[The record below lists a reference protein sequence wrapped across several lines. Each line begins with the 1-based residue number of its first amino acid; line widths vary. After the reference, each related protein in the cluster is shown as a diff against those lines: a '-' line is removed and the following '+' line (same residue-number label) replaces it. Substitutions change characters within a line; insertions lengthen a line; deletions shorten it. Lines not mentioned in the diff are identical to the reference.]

1 MNSNVYE
8 PVKPIVQTK
17 YGLLRGVTY
26 GGVNIFMGIRY
37 ATAGRFAMPREPEH
51 WDGIKDAL
59 KYGHISPY
67 LSVPDVPFYY
77 RGLFLHHCPGEDCQN
92 LNIWAP
98 KSQTEG
104 RKPVFVWFHGG
115 GFASGSSLEEY
126 SFDGLHLAQEG
137 DIVFV
142 SVNHRLNILGYM
154 NLAEYGEA
162 FSESTNHG
170 IYDLT
175 MALRWIHDNIAAFG
189 GDPGNVT
196 ICGHSGGGAKVL
208 SMFQMK
214 EVADCFQRG
223 ICLSGTNPA
232 PPPTEWEDSLALT
245 RAMLDTIGITKEN
258 IQDIYTVP
266 YEVLVGAY
274 KKVARQLWNEGRY
287 VVFEPQKTA
296 KFPGIPPFDPFEP
309 CSARKPLLIST
320 TLGEF
325 GRCSVSV
332 EEKHTMTVEQKE
344 AYLRSKYGSNADKLI
359 KLFRGAFPTHDI
371 LDLSYLDTIFRV
383 PALNC
388 ADAKSAQ
395 GSNNT
400 YVYLSAY
407 NMAEDEGI
415 PMWHGGDVCYA
426 FLNEDRVY
434 VANEAVDGPQK
445 ANIFSSVILN
455 FCRNGNPNNC
465 YLPEWPPYTPGN
477 HVTMVIDRESYA
489 KADVDAE
496 LAKLA
501 LEISGPFRVPPMHAD
516 ERAKPQIGV

>member
-1 MNSNVYE
+1 
-8 PVKPIVQTK
+8 
-17 YGLLRGVTY
+17 
-26 GGVNIFMGIRY
+26 
-37 ATAGRFAMPREPEH
+37 
-51 WDGIKDAL
+51 
-59 KYGHISPY
+59 
-67 LSVPDVPFYY
+67 
-77 RGLFLHHCPGEDCQN
+77 
-92 LNIWAP
+92 
-98 KSQTEG
+98 
-104 RKPVFVWFHGG
+104 
-115 GFASGSSLEEY
+115 
-126 SFDGLHLAQEG
+126 
-137 DIVFV
+137 
-142 SVNHRLNILGYM
+142 
-154 NLAEYGEA
+154 
-162 FSESTNHG
+162 
-170 IYDLT
+170 
-175 MALRWIHDNIAAFG
+175 
-189 GDPGNVT
+189 
-196 ICGHSGGGAKVL
+196 
-208 SMFQMK
+208 
-214 EVADCFQRG
+214 
-223 ICLSGTNPA
+223 
-232 PPPTEWEDSLALT
+232 
-245 RAMLDTIGITKEN
+245 
-258 IQDIYTVP
+258 
-266 YEVLVGAY
+266 
-274 KKVARQLWNEGRY
+274 
-287 VVFEPQKTA
+287 
-296 KFPGIPPFDPFEP
+296 
-309 CSARKPLLIST
+309 
-320 TLGEF
+320 
-325 GRCSVSV
+325 
-332 EEKHTMTVEQKE
+332 MTVEQKE

-445 ANIFSSVILN
+445 ANIFSSVILS

-489 KADVDAE
+489 KADVDTE